1 MAGPVP
7 RATGTVPEPGRP
19 GTEDPPKGSNVHP
32 VSRPTSLSPPADA
45 AVPEPRP
52 GAPAAGTEIGK
63 HYDGCFACGDVQD
76 NGLRV
81 RSRAGEGVRVHTE
94 YVVGEGHQGAPGL
107 AHGGLLTCAIDE
119 ALGALSFLLHRPVV
133 TARLETDFRRPVPV
147 GATLHI
153 HAWCTGVDGR
163 KVFARA
169 AGHIDAPDGPLA
181 VEAAA
186 LFVRVDLDH
195 FATHGRAEDVRRAMT
210 DPHSVELTRAYE
222 VRP

>member
-1 MAGPVP
+1 M
-7 RATGTVPEPGRP
+7 
-19 GTEDPPKGSNVHP
+19 
-32 VSRPTSLSPPADA
+32 SRPTSLSPPAGA
-45 AVPEPRP
+45 VVPEPRP
-52 GAPAAGTEIGK
+52 GAPAVGAAIGE

-81 RSRAGEGVRVHTE
+81 RSRVGEGVSVHTE
-94 YVVGEGHQGAPGL
+94 FVVGEGHQGAPGL
-107 AHGGLLTCAIDE
+107 AHGGLLTCAFDE

-147 GATLHI
+147 GATLFI
-153 HAWCTGVDGR
+153 HAWCTGGDGR

-169 AGHIDAPDGPLA
+169 TGRVDAPDGPIA

-195 FATHGRAEDVRRAMT
+195 FTTHGRAEDVERAKA
-210 DPHSVELTRAYE
+210 DPATMKVVRGYE
-222 VRP
+222 VHS

>member
-1 MAGPVP
+1 M
-7 RATGTVPEPGRP
+7 
-19 GTEDPPKGSNVHP
+19 
-32 VSRPTSLSPPADA
+32 SRPTSLSPPADA

-52 GAPAAGTEIGK
+52 GAPAVGAETGK
-63 HYDGCFACGDVQD
+63 HYDGCFACGEVQD

-81 RSRAGEGVRVHTE
+81 RSRVGQGVSVHTE

-107 AHGGLLTCAIDE
+107 AHGGLLTCALDE

-147 GATLHI
+147 GSTLHI

-169 AGHIDAPDGPLA
+169 SGRVDAADGPVA

-195 FATHGRAEDVRRAMT
+195 FTTHGRAEDVERAGS
-210 DPHSVELTRAYE
+210 DPHSAELMRTYE
-222 VRP
+222 VSP